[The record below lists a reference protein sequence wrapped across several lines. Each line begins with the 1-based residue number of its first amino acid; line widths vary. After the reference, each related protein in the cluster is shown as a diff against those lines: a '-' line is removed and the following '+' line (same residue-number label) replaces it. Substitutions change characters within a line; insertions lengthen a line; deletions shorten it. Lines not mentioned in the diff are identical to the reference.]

1 MGLSPL
7 EAAMNHHVTNVIIAG
22 LGGQGV
28 LKASDILAE
37 AAFFAGLDVK
47 KAEVHGMSQRG
58 GSVTSDVRFGPR
70 VLSPMVPPGEADF
83 LVVLAEDEVES
94 HRACLRRRS
103 FAHRRPDRSRHAA
116 RAAELESGPLGRARC
131 AVGHRSTL
139 LAAGHSQAPQAR
151 VARGQ
156 PAGLRARPRAIA
168 VCRGRIGTAFPPATS
183 RPVLARR
190 RRVATENCRAVDG
203 HRRVGR
209 RAAATSTFRER

>member
-94 HRACLRRRS
+94 HRACLRAGGVLLTAALIDPGTLPARRS
-103 FAHRRPDRSRHAA
+103 LNLALLGVLGAQLDIDPLCWQQAIRKHLKPELHEVNL
-116 RAAELESGPLGRARC
+116 RAFELGRGLSQLPRPHWNGLPARHEP
-131 AVGHRSTL
+131 ASSRAETQTRSGEL
-139 LAAGHSQAPQAR
+139 
-151 VARGQ
+151 
-156 PAGLRARPRAIA
+156 
-168 VCRGRIGTAFPPATS
+168 
-183 RPVLARR
+183 
-190 RRVATENCRAVDG
+190 
-203 HRRVGR
+203 
-209 RAAATSTFRER
+209 